1 MSEQVKI
8 PVKKVKFG
16 NRERY
21 SFSKIKDVLDIPYL
35 IEVQKTSYQHFLDQ
49 GIREVLADYSPITD
63 FSGKIELHFL
73 DYALDGDPKYSEKEC
88 KDRDATFAS
97 PLKVRVRLIN
107 KETEEIIDQEVFM
120 GDFPLMT
127 PSG

>member
-21 SFSKIKDVLDIPYL
+21 SFSKIKDVLEVPYL
-35 IEVQKTSYQHFLDQ
+35 IEVQKKSYKNFLEK
-49 GIREVLADYSPITD
+49 GIREVLDDYSPIVD

-73 DYALDGDPKYSEKEC
+73 DYSLEGEPKYSVKEC
-88 KDRDATFAS
+88 KDRDATYAC
-97 PLKVRVRLIN
+97 PLKVKVRLIN
-107 KETEEIIDQEVFM
+107 REIDEIIDQKLWEIF
-120 GDFPLMT
+120 L
-127 PSG
+127 